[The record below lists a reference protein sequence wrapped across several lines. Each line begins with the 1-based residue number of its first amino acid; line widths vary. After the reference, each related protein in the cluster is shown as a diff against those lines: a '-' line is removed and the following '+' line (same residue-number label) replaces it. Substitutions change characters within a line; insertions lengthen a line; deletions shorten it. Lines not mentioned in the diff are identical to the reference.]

1 VRTSSEAIDPDII
14 SDDGAAGTT
23 VVLLPGTTV
32 EPDTDPSVVVV
43 PIVLLVDSVDEP
55 LIELSIAPPVELDP
69 DKLES
74 EVPEGAVEFISL
86 EAPTDELTSEPELVV
101 AFTSVLTEEPVS
113 DEAPT
118 EDDPD

>member
-1 VRTSSEAIDPDII
+1 M
-14 SDDGAAGTT
+14 
-23 VVLLPGTTV
+23 LLPGTTV